1 MLSCITI
8 RCPRAPPPTTER
20 RHEHT
25 HTNSADLRLRRHGP
39 RRREDLRRRGVR
51 HPREEQPRG
60 KLEGLPAKA
69 SAVEQ
74 LPKEAPDL
82 VIEFVPEDVRVK
94 QAVYAEIE
102 AAYSG
107 NSPDNA
113 PLIASGTSG
122 LDLVELARKM
132 KRPER
137 FLGVHYFMPADT
149 APVVEVMAGLV
160 TSRAEVDRVAD
171 ALRRTGKEPVVLYK
185 PIVGFL
191 VNRLQHA
198 ILHEAYYL
206 IEAGVASVEDIDHAA
221 RRMLAPR
228 MCLNGLI
235 QQKDISGLKIHAD
248 ARSRSCRSCSTTRPP
263 IPCSRRW
270 SPSAEPGFRRA
281 KVSTTGTAAT
291 SRRCA
296 DKLRAS
302 SPSCSNSC
310 GAESARP
317 RRGRGRRRYRSSGS
331 GKRRLLDD

>member
-1 MLSCITI
+1 MSTPIKTVLIYGYGVMGCGVAKTFADAGFATLVKSS
-8 RCPRAPPPTTER
+8 RA
-20 RHEHT
+20 
-25 HTNSADLRLRRHGP
+25 
-39 RRREDLRRRGVR
+39 
-51 HPREEQPRG
+51 G
-60 KLEGLPAKA
+60 KLEGLPSRT

-149 APVVEVMAGLV
+149 APVVEVMAGLL

-206 IEAGVASVEDIDHAA
+206 IEAGVASAEDIDHAA

-248 ARSRSCRSCSTTRPP
+248 AQESIVPKLFHNATPNPMLQTMVALGRTGLSAGKGFYDWNGCDVEAVHRQASTQLAKLLEFLRSGIGPPAPGTRPKAV
-263 IPCSRRW
+263 SR
-270 SPSAEPGFRRA
+270 
-281 KVSTTGTAAT
+281 
-291 SRRCA
+291 
-296 DKLRAS
+296 
-302 SPSCSNSC
+302 
-310 GAESARP
+310 
-317 RRGRGRRRYRSSGS
+317 
-331 GKRRLLDD
+331 

>member
-1 MLSCITI
+1 MQAI
-8 RCPRAPPPTTER
+8 RTVLIYGYGVMGRGAAATFAQSGFTTLVKSSR
-20 RHEHT
+20 
-25 HTNSADLRLRRHGP
+25 
-39 RRREDLRRRGVR
+39 
-51 HPREEQPRG
+51 
-60 KLEGLPAKA
+60 KLTGLPADLA
-69 SAVEQ
+69 AVER
-74 LPKEAPDL
+74 LPKDPPDL

-102 AAYSG
+102 SAYPG
-107 NSPDNA
+107 PDA

-122 LDLVELARKM
+122 LDLVELARRM

-160 TSRAEVDRVAD
+160 TPRADVDRVAE

-206 IEAGVASVEDIDHAA
+206 IEAGVASAEDIDHAA

-228 MCLNGLI
+228 MCLNGLV

-248 ARSRSCRSCSTTRPP
+248 AQRSIVPKLFHNATPNP
-263 IPCSRRW
+263 MLQNMVRRGETGL
-270 SPSAEPGFRRA
+270 SAGKGFYDWNGCDVEAVR
-281 KVSTTGTAAT
+281 KQ
-291 SRRCA
+291 
-296 DKLRAS
+296 AS
-302 SPSCSNSC
+302 SQLAKLLEFLKSGI
-310 GAESARP
+310 GAPGPGTQPKAVSHP
-317 RRGRGRRRYRSSGS
+317 RG
-331 GKRRLLDD
+331 

>member
-1 MLSCITI
+1 MS
-8 RCPRAPPPTTER
+8 APIQTV
-20 RHEHT
+20 
-25 HTNSADLRLRRHGP
+25 LIYGFGVMG
-39 RRREDLRRRGVR
+39 RGVAKTFTDAGFATLVKSSR
-51 HPREEQPRG
+51 AA

-69 SAVEQ
+69 IAVER

-82 VIEFVPEDVRVK
+82 VIEFVPEDVRTK

-107 NSPDNA
+107 DT

-149 APVVEVMAGLV
+149 APVVEIMAGLA
-160 TSRAEVDRVAD
+160 TSRSDVDRVAD

-206 IEAGVASVEDIDHAA
+206 IEAGVATAEDIDHAA

-248 ARSRSCRSCSTTRPP
+248 AQESIVPKLFHNAAPNPMLQTMVALGRTGLSAGKGFYD
-263 IPCSRRW
+263 W
-270 SPSAEPGFRRA
+270 SGCDVEAVR
-281 KVSTTGTAAT
+281 KQ
-291 SRRCA
+291 
-296 DKLRAS
+296 AS
-302 SPSCSNSC
+302 SQLAKLLEFLRSGIGPP
-310 GAESARP
+310 AP
-317 RRGRGRRRYRSSGS
+317 RTQPKVLPQR
-331 GKRRLLDD
+331 

>member
-1 MLSCITI
+1 MSTPIKTVLIY
-8 RCPRAPPPTTER
+8 
-20 RHEHT
+20 
-25 HTNSADLRLRRHGP
+25 GYGVMG
-39 RRREDLRRRGVR
+39 RGVAKTFADAGFATLVKSSR
-51 HPREEQPRG
+51 AG
-60 KLEGLPAKA
+60 KLEGLPEKA
-69 SAVEQ
+69 SVVEQ

-82 VIEFVPEDVRVK
+82 VIEFVPEDVPVK
-94 QAVYAEIE
+94 QAVYAEVE
-102 AAYSG
+102 AAYPG
-107 NSPDNA
+107 EE
-113 PLIASGTSG
+113 PLIATGTSG

-149 APVVEVMAGLV
+149 APVVEVMAGLE
-160 TSRAEVDRVAD
+160 TSRADVDRVAD

-248 ARSRSCRSCSTTRPP
+248 AQESIVPKLFHNATPNPMLQTMVALGRTGLAAGKGFYDWSGCDVEGVRRQASIQLAKLLEFLRSGIGPPAPGTRPKA
-263 IPCSRRW
+263 IS
-270 SPSAEPGFRRA
+270 
-281 KVSTTGTAAT
+281 K
-291 SRRCA
+291 
-296 DKLRAS
+296 
-302 SPSCSNSC
+302 
-310 GAESARP
+310 
-317 RRGRGRRRYRSSGS
+317 
-331 GKRRLLDD
+331 

>member
-1 MLSCITI
+1 MSKSIQTVLIY
-8 RCPRAPPPTTER
+8 
-20 RHEHT
+20 
-25 HTNSADLRLRRHGP
+25 GYGVMG
-39 RRREDLRRRGVR
+39 RGVAKTFADAGFTTFVKSSR
-51 HPREEQPRG
+51 AG
-60 KLEGLPAKA
+60 KLEELPSRT

-248 ARSRSCRSCSTTRPP
+248 AQESIVPKLFHNATPNPMLQTMVALGRTGLSAGRGFYDWGGCDVEAVRRQASSQLAKLLEFLRSGIGPPAPGTRP
-263 IPCSRRW
+263 
-270 SPSAEPGFRRA
+270 
-281 KVSTTGTAAT
+281 KTVS
-291 SRRCA
+291 
-296 DKLRAS
+296 K
-302 SPSCSNSC
+302 
-310 GAESARP
+310 
-317 RRGRGRRRYRSSGS
+317 
-331 GKRRLLDD
+331 